1 MAYAMFVF
9 YIVALIV
16 FCISFGPA
24 PLPNWMIYRSAIFFL
39 YAAVHIFICFLHFY
53 MGMLERI
60 NNIRADHGFGRVK
73 LIILSIII
81 FGLALSGFVLL
92 LLENK
97 GVSSYSD
104 NDDIVF
110 ERRHSVKEM
119 RLTMV
124 CLNAGCALLNIFFA
138 INFCKMVSR
147 ANRSKGSTKWFHYLA
162 LFINIILIF
171 LLLGMIVA
179 LFYPTEAEAYRYLQD
194 IYFTL

>member
-39 YAAVHIFICFLHFY
+39 YAAVHIFLCLLHFY

-60 NNIRADHGFGRVK
+60 TNIRGDHGFGRVK

-104 NDDIVF
+104 EDDLVF
-110 ERRHSVKEM
+110 ERRHSVLQM
-119 RLTMV
+119 RSMMI
-124 CLNAGCALLNIFFA
+124 CLNAGCAILNTFFA
-138 INFCKMVSR
+138 LNFCKMVSR
-147 ANRSKGSTKWFHYLA
+147 ANRSKGSTKWIHYFA

-171 LLLGMIVA
+171 MLLGMIVA
-179 LFYPTEAEAYRYLQD
+179 MFYPTEIEAYRYLQD
-194 IYFTL
+194 AYFAL